1 MNFIMQNMLLFC
13 LFGIWQIL
21 FFCFNL
27 FGKINVYSNIRIE
40 NINSSHHAFDKNI
53 PELWIHQWFEVDST
67 FSIKRFTK
75 KQVQGIKIQWSTM
88 NNNILEPFEAILTF
102 SNDRNLAIDL
112 YSYGTIIESR
122 NEKKMVSFSGDTEVQ
137 VINFTNKKAGLI
149 YHAST
154 YEILQDCF
162 WINNNEFV
170 LLGCTQDSLLTPFIW
185 KYNLRHQTKEIYIY
199 SKSYTKYCADYF
211 YQKFPIYTK
220 WSE

>member
-13 LFGIWQIL
+13 LFSVWQ
-21 FFCFNL
+21 FFFFHFNL
-27 FGKINVYSNIRIE
+27 FGKVNVYTSTIIDNKYSFHHESNM
-40 NINSSHHAFDKNI
+40 NI
-53 PELWIHQWFEVDST
+53 PELWLNQWHEIDST
-67 FSIKRFTK
+67 FSIELFTK
-75 KQVQGIKIQWSTM
+75 KEVQRIKIQWSTM
-88 NNNILEPFEAILTF
+88 NNNILKPFEAILTF
-102 SNDRNLAIDL
+102 SNNRNLALDL

-199 SKSYTKYCADYF
+199 SKSFTKYCADYF